1 MVERKGKNWGLRAI
15 VCAAVVVWQIYD
27 MASASVLTSNGSN
40 VLRCVVIGAALL
52 GLVASLLKLSADY

>member
-1 MVERKGKNWGLRAI
+1 MVGRPGKNWGLRALL
-15 VCAAVVVWQIYD
+15 CAAVVVWQIYD

-40 VLRCVVIGAALL
+40 VLRYVVIGAALL

>member
-27 MASASVLTSNGSN
+27 MASASVFLPNEGN
-40 VLRCVVIGAALL
+40 YLRYLVIGAALF
-52 GLVASLLKLSADY
+52 GLVASLVKLTADY

>member
-40 VLRCVVIGAALL
+40 VLRYVVIGAALL

>member
-15 VCAAVVVWQIYD
+15 VCAAVVVWQIYE

-40 VLRCVVIGAALL
+40 VLRYVVIGAALL

>member
-1 MVERKGKNWGLRAI
+1 MVQRREKNWGLKAAACGAI
-15 VCAAVVVWQIYD
+15 VIWQIYD

-40 VLRCVVIGAALL
+40 VLRYVVIGAALL

>member
-1 MVERKGKNWGLRAI
+1 MVEGKGKNWGLRAI

-27 MASASVLTSNGSN
+27 MASASVLASNGGN
-40 VLRCVVIGAALL
+40 FLRYVVIGAALV